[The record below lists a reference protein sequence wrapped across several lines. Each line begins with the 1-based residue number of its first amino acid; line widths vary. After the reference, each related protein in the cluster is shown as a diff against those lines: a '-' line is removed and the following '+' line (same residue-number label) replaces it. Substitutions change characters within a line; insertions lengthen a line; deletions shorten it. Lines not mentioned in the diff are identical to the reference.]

1 LADSAVA
8 AQVLH
13 MMKTKKSHNILS
25 LRILLALVIVLIE
38 VVFINSLASAGMEFI
53 LSSVVVTIALLIQLR
68 FGVRPNAASPAD
80 IVVFIFN
87 WLFLDLAPKVQLMD
101 MPQRLINTSSVTVDG
116 VALTNVICALFM
128 IAFTLLYEFL
138 SRRSEN
144 RPPADF
150 RASGSVPDDDDD
162 DGSVPDEGRQGFT
175 AVAVGLALAVCLVV
189 VAVAAPRAYAMVGN
203 SESATPASLI
213 MVRFLLFLP
222 SATLLILLNE
232 TVRSGRKVLFSRVCV
247 LLLLLVLVMITENP
261 YTEKR
266 NAIGPIYIA
275 LLLVLFQNWFAV
287 LGRRLLLLVSGMV
300 LVFPA
305 ISIFTHNHDQTLS
318 GLSLSQFSDE
328 IADHYFSINYDSW
341 ANIYTAVEIV
351 KVHGMQWGHQLLGA
365 LLFFVPSSVWSGKP
379 LATGIFLAQYL
390 IANYSMWFTNLS
402 APLVAEGYLDF
413 GPGGVIAYA
422 AVMAWFVV
430 LLNRLAQRRS
440 GWVAFPMAIYAS
452 VFSMIILRGSLMIAL
467 GFAGAA
473 FLAFCF
479 ASALLSSRLGER
491 RRVGRRMGAR
501 PTMVS

>member
-1 LADSAVA
+1 
-8 AQVLH
+8 
-13 MMKTKKSHNILS
+13 MMKTNKTINIPS

-38 VVFINSLASAGMEFI
+38 LVFINSLASAGIEFI
-53 LSSVVVTIALLIQLR
+53 LSSVAVTVALLIQLR
-68 FGVRPNAASPAD
+68 FGVRETAGSPAD

-87 WLFLDLAPKVQLMD
+87 WLFLDLAPKVQLID

-116 VALTNVICALFM
+116 VALTNLVCALFM
-128 IAFTLLYEFL
+128 IAFTLFYELL
-138 SRRSEN
+138 SRRTDN
-144 RPPADF
+144 PPPTGSAT
-150 RASGSVPDDDDD
+150 GSVTSDAG
-162 DGSVPDEGRQGFT
+162 GSAPEEARREFT
-175 AVAVGLALAVCLVV
+175 AGGVGLALTVCLVV
-189 VAVAAPRAYAMVGN
+189 VAVAGPRAYAQVEN
-203 SESATPASLI
+203 SLAATPATLV
-213 MVRFLLFLP
+213 MQRFLLFLP
-222 SATLLILLNE
+222 SATLLILLYE

-266 NAIGPIYIA
+266 NAIGPVYIA
-275 LLLVLFQNWFAV
+275 LLLVLFQNWFAIQ
-287 LGRRLLLLVSGMV
+287 GRRLLLLVSGMV

-305 ISIFTHNHDQTLS
+305 IAIFTKNTTHTLT

-365 LLFFVPSSVWSGKP
+365 LLFFVPSSIWGGKP

-422 AVMAWFVV
+422 VAMAWLVV
-430 LLNRLAQRRS
+430 FLNRLAQRRA
-440 GWVAFPMAIYAS
+440 GWVAVPMAIYAS
-452 VFSMIILRGSLMIAL
+452 VFLMIILRGSLMIAL
-467 GFAGAA
+467 GFASAA

-479 ASALLSSRLGER
+479 ASALLSARFGER
-491 RRVGRRMGAR
+491 RRVGARIGAR
-501 PTMVS
+501 TTMVS

>member
-1 LADSAVA
+1 
-8 AQVLH
+8 
-13 MMKTKKSHNILS
+13 MMKTKRSINILS
-25 LRILLALVIVLIE
+25 LRVLLALVIVLIE

-68 FGVRPNAASPAD
+68 FGVRETAGSPAD
-80 IVVFIFN
+80 IVVFIFS

-116 VALTNVICALFM
+116 VALTNLVCALFM

-138 SRRSEN
+138 SRRGEN
-144 RPPADF
+144 KPPAE
-150 RASGSVPDDDDD
+150 SGTSGP
-162 DGSVPDEGRQGFT
+162 VPDEVGQRFT
-175 AVAVGLALAVCLVV
+175 AGAVGLALAVCLVV
-189 VAVAAPRAYAMVGN
+189 VAVAAPRAYAMVEN
-203 SESATPASLI
+203 SEAATPASLV
-213 MVRFLLFLP
+213 MQRFLLFLP

-266 NAIGPIYIA
+266 NAIGPVYLA
-275 LLLVLFQNWFAV
+275 LLLVLFQNWFV
-287 LGRRLLLLVSGMV
+287 IQGRRLLLLVSGMV

-341 ANIYTAVEIV
+341 ANIYTAVEVV
-351 KVHGMQWGHQLLGA
+351 KVHGVQWGHQLLGS
-365 LLFFVPSSVWSGKP
+365 LLFFVPSSVWGGKP
-379 LATGIFLAQYL
+379 LATGIFLADYL

-422 AVMAWFVV
+422 AAMAWFVV
-430 LLNRLAQRRS
+430 FLNRLALRRA
-440 GWVAFPMAIYAS
+440 GWVALPMAIYAS
-452 VFSMIILRGSLMIAL
+452 VFLMIILRGSLMIAL
-467 GFAGAA
+467 GFASAA

-479 ASALLSSRLGER
+479 ASALLSARFGER